1 MNTPSKCTA
10 IISDLHLC
18 EAEPVNLKY
27 PLWKKY
33 KTKQFFFDDVINHF
47 LLHLETLSQGKKIEL
62 VLNGDIFDF
71 DSVMYRPEDPIFH
84 VHWIEKKRGLFPREA
99 RSLIKIQKIIE
110 DHWVFFEG
118 LANFVKKGHELI
130 FIIGNHDVE
139 LHFDSVQLEIL
150 NALGIKNRE
159 HANVRFNE
167 WFYLSEK
174 DTLIEH
180 GNQYDPYCVFED
192 PINPFSRGYNYIT
205 MKLPFG
211 NQACRYILNGL
222 GFFNPHVDSNFIMS
236 LKDYVNIFLRYMVKA
251 QPLLILD
258 WFGGALA
265 TLYFSIKD
273 KTLRPVR
280 NPLKIEDRVE
290 EIAQKAKVDA
300 RVVRELKEL
309 FVDSATNF
317 PLLVMKE
324 LWLDRAFLLLISFLI
339 ILQLFTI
346 MNAAFGISILW
357 GIIPFFIMLP
367 FFLFYSKS
375 IISNV
380 SSYKEP
386 DEHILST
393 ASAITGALRIVYGHT
408 HIPRH
413 EMIGPVE
420 HLNSGCWSAA
430 FLDLECTQPVDQRT
444 FVWIEPKESA
454 SELMNEVQSRKAELR
469 KFMTTGSE
477 VVRNTKAK

>member
-1 MNTPSKCTA
+1 MKTEAICSA

-18 EAEPVNLKY
+18 EAEPINEKY

-33 KTKQFFFDDVINHF
+33 KTKQFFFDGVIQNF
-47 LLHLETLSQGKKIEL
+47 LDHLETLSQGKKIEL
-62 VLNGDIFDF
+62 ILNGDIFDF
-71 DSVMYRPEDPIFH
+71 DSVMYRPTEPIFH
-84 VHWIEKKRGLFPREA
+84 IHWIEKKRGLFPREA

-110 DHWVFFEG
+110 DHAIFFTA
-118 LANFVKKGHELI
+118 LSNFLKKGHELI

-139 LHFDSVQLEIL
+139 LHYPSVQAEIRH
-150 NALGIKNRE
+150 ALGEKDNSQSRI
-159 HANVRFNE
+159 RFNE
-167 WFYLSEK
+167 WFYVSEK

-192 PINPFSRGYNYIT
+192 PINPYSRGYNYIT

-236 LKDYVNIFLRYMVKA
+236 LKDYVNIFLRYMVRA

-265 TLYFSIKD
+265 TLYFSTKD

-280 NPLKIEDRVE
+280 NPLKIEDRIE
-290 EIAQKAKVDA
+290 EIAIKAKVET

-324 LWLDRAFLLLISFLI
+324 LWLDRAFLLLISFI
-339 ILQLFTI
+339 VILQLFTI
-346 MNAAFGISILW
+346 MKAAFGISLFW
-357 GIIPFFIMLP
+357 GLIPFFIMLP

-380 SSYKEP
+380 STYKEP
-386 DEHILST
+386 DEQILST
-393 ASAITGALRIVYGHT
+393 ASAITGVQRIIYGHT

-430 FLDLECTQPVDQRT
+430 FLDLECTKPVDQKT
-444 FVWIEPKESA
+444 FVWIEPSENESQN
-454 SELMNEVQSRKAELR
+454 SSGVPQRRAELR
-469 KFMTTGSE
+469 KFTGNESE
-477 VVRNTKAK
+477 IVKNTKAR

>member
-1 MNTPSKCTA
+1 MIKKMSKSSKCTA

-18 EAEPVNLKY
+18 DAEPVNSKY

-33 KTKQFFFDDVINHF
+33 KTRQFFYDDVIESF
-47 LLHLETLSQGKKIEL
+47 LEHIEKKAEGRPLELI
-62 VLNGDIFDF
+62 LNGDIFDF
-71 DSVMYRPEDPIFH
+71 DSVCMIPEDPIYH
-84 VHWIEKKRGLFPREA
+84 ISWIERKRGLFPHEA
-99 RSLIKIQKIIE
+99 KSLTKIQKIIE
-110 DHWVFFEG
+110 DHTLFFQS
-118 LANFVKKGHELI
+118 LLRFLQKGHQI
-130 FIIGNHDVE
+130 VFIIGNHDVE
-139 LHFDSVQLEIL
+139 LHYPAVQEEIL
-150 NALGIKNRE
+150 KALHIKNE
-159 HANVRFNE
+159 SNESVRFNE
-167 WFYLSEK
+167 WFYISEN

-222 GFFNPHVDSNFIMS
+222 GFFNPHVDSNYIMS
-236 LKDYVNIFLRYMVKA
+236 MKDYVNIFLRYMVRA

-265 TLYFSIKD
+265 TLFYSVKD

-290 EIAQKAKVDA
+290 EIAQKSKADP

-324 LWLDRAFLLLISFLI
+324 LWLDRAFLLMISFLL
-339 ILQLFTI
+339 ILQFFTV
-346 MNAAFGISILW
+346 MNAAFGISLFWIF
-357 GIIPFFIMLP
+357 IPLFLLLP

-380 SSYKEP
+380 STYKEP
-386 DEHILST
+386 DEKTLSIS
-393 ASAITGALRIVYGHT
+393 SAITGVQRIVYGHT

-413 EMIGPVE
+413 EIIGPVE
-420 HLNSGCWSAA
+420 HLNSGCWSPA
-430 FLDLECTQPVDQRT
+430 FLDVECTKPVDQKT
-444 FVWIEPKESA
+444 FVWIYPDDEEPH
-454 SELMNEVQSRKAELR
+454 RKAELR
-469 KFMTTGSE
+469 KYANSDSE
-477 VVRNTKAK
+477 IVRNAKAK